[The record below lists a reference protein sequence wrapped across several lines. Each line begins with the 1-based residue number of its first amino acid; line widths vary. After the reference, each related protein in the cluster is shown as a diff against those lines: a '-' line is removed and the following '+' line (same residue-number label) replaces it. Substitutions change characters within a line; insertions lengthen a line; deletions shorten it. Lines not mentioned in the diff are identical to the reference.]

1 MSVSGTEFPKWKETL
16 SYNARPPSPP
26 PPSSPF
32 PLKKKTQTKNMNLWA
47 PKPPIP
53 YFHQRLSPFTP
64 PHDLI
69 LQMFLVFHQPEQP
82 TSWCIPDVLAVP
94 PHARLLHLHHWR
106 TLDLKVSEGAN
117 AVHQADSL
125 HKRGTLGKMW
135 WNQGFCVFIYWY
147 YGISVLSSGYV
158 CKSI

>member
-1 MSVSGTEFPKWKETL
+1 M
-16 SYNARPPSPP
+16 PSPLHP
-26 PPSSPF
+26 LPLHPRFPS
-32 PLKKKTQTKNMNLWA
+32 KKKNTNQIYESAGTKT
-47 PKPPIP
+47 PIP

-64 PHDLI
+64 THDLI

-94 PHARLLHLHHWR
+94 PHARLLHLRHWR

-135 WNQGFCVFIYWY
+135 WNQRFCVFIYWY
-147 YGISVLSSGYV
+147 YGISALSSGYV